1 MRNSITENEIEEIS
15 IGYLQGLGYK
25 YLNGLVM
32 SPDGEHPERQYNEV
46 VLTTR
51 LRDAIDK
58 LNPTITQDAKE
69 DALKKVLRTE
79 SPNQLINNENFHR
92 YLTDGVDVEVRT
104 PSGIRGEKVYIV
116 DFTNP
121 ENNEFLAVNQFTVIE
136 AGAPQRK
143 RPDIILFINGLPLV
157 VIELKN
163 AVDENATIKSA
174 FNQLQTY
181 KQAIPSLFTYN
192 ELLIVSDGWDARCG
206 TITSDYGRFMSWKTK
221 DGKTTADH
229 LQPQMEVMFLGM
241 LNKTTLLD
249 LIRQFIVFEKSDSK
263 TLKKVAAYHQYY
275 AVNKAVESTVR
286 ASGFNSPPL
295 EGWSQ
300 TGVVKRVSTNYFELP
315 FNPNLKQRARELRQA
330 GNLSEVLFWN
340 QVKNKQFKQY
350 DFDRQKIIGNY
361 IVDFYCSN
369 CNVVIEID
377 GSSHDYKQEYDA
389 ERDAFLESLGLT
401 VIHIP
406 VEDVMKRMGQ
416 VMDMLFEHPAFQ
428 EGNSQEPPRPSGT
441 PPMEGNVGDR
451 RGGVIWHTQGS
462 GKSLSMVFF
471 SGKLI
476 IEPRMENPT
485 LVILTDRNDLDEQL
499 HDTFTNCQQ
508 LLRQEPQKAEDR
520 QDLRKLLKVASGGIV
535 FTTIQKF
542 MPMPDDIVQSS
553 SPTGRVG
560 GEGVVNE
567 PSVEYIG
574 ADIKALSERKNIVVV
589 ADEAHRSQYDFIDGF
604 AKHLRDA
611 LPYATFIGFTGTP
624 IETTDRNT
632 QAVFGNYVD
641 IYDIQQAVEDKATVP
656 IFYESR
662 LAKVHF
668 AEDEK
673 VTIDEQFEELTEG
686 EELSN
691 RQQMRAKW
699 TRLEAIVGNP
709 NRIRKIAEDLV
720 YHFEQRNAVLE
731 GKAMIVCMSRRICVE
746 LYEAIIKI
754 RPLWHSDDD
763 DKGTIKVIMTGSS
776 SDALNM
782 QQHIRNKQR
791 RKAIGDRLKNPIDSL
806 KLVIVRDM
814 WLTGFDAPCL
824 HTLYVDKPMRGH
836 SLMQAIARVNRVFTE
851 GKSGGL
857 VVDYL
862 GIAQELKTALADYTA
877 SGGEG
882 KPTLDQEL
890 AVAKMLELHE
900 AIDYQLRHF
909 AWRKFFT
916 LTPEEKLKFIPVI
929 VDYIFSQE
937 NGEQSFTDNT
947 KNLLKAFAI
956 SVPHEKAMAIR
967 DDVALFQAIKSRLV
981 KISDRNESGKT
992 NDEMDTAIKQIISEA
1007 ITADNVIDIFD
1018 AAGLKKPN
1026 IEILDERFLQELKDL
1041 PQKNLAVE
1049 LLKKLLK
1056 DEIKKRT
1063 KINLVESRKF
1073 SEMLEDAIKRYHNGM
1088 IDTVEFLEKVLIPF
1102 AEQMKEADKRG
1113 EKLGLDYREY
1123 AFYTALEVNNSAVS
1137 ILGDEILKHIA
1148 QELLKT
1154 VRSST
1159 TIDWTIKESVQAN
1172 LRRNI
1177 RRILRKFGYPP
1188 DLQEKAVET
1197 VITQAKMLAEDLVKN
1212 GDNKEE

>member
-1 MRNSITENEIEEIS
+1 MKNSITENDIEAIAL
-15 IGYLQGLGYK
+15 GYLQGLGYTCQ
-25 YLNGLVM
+25 LGTVI
-32 SPDGEHPERQYNEV
+32 SPDGEHLERQYNEV
-46 VLTTR
+46 VLLTR

-58 LNPTITQDAKE
+58 LNPNISQDAKE
-69 DALKKVLRTE
+69 DALKKVLRVGSLHATTL
-79 SPNQLINNENFHR
+79 QNNETFHR
-92 YLTDGVDVEVRT
+92 YLTDGVDVEMRT
-104 PSGIRGEKVYIV
+104 ESGIRGEKIYIV
-116 DFTNP
+116 DFAHP
-121 ENNEFLAVNQFTVIE
+121 EDNEFLAVNQFTVIE
-136 AGAPQRK
+136 GNQNK

-163 AVDENATIKSA
+163 AVDENASLKSA

-192 ELLIVSDGWDARCG
+192 SLLLISDGWDARCG
-206 TITSDYGRFMSWKTK
+206 AITSDYGRFMTWKTK
-221 DGKTTADH
+221 DGQTTADH
-229 LQPQMEVMFLGM
+229 LQPQMEVMFHGM
-241 LNKTTLLD
+241 LNKHTLLD

-275 AVNKAVESTVR
+275 AVNKAVESTVT
-286 ASGFNSPPL
+286 ASG
-295 EGWSQ
+295 
-300 TGVVKRVSTNYFELP
+300 R
-315 FNPNLKQRARELRQA
+315 
-330 GNLSEVLFWN
+330 
-340 QVKNKQFKQY
+340 
-350 DFDRQKIIGNY
+350 
-361 IVDFYCSN
+361 
-369 CNVVIEID
+369 
-377 GSSHDYKQEYDA
+377 H
-389 ERDAFLESLGLT
+389 
-401 VIHIP
+401 
-406 VEDVMKRMGQ
+406 
-416 VMDMLFEHPAFQ
+416 
-428 EGNSQEPPRPSGT
+428 
-441 PPMEGNVGDR
+441 GDR

-499 HDTFTNCQQ
+499 HETFTNCQQ
-508 LLRQEPQKAEDR
+508 LLRQEPQKAESRRELR
-520 QDLRKLLKVASGGIV
+520 QLLKVASGGIV

-542 MPMPDDIVQSS
+542 MPMPSDIVQSPPPS
-553 SPTGRVG
+553 GRGG
-560 GEGVVNE
+560 GEGLATE

-574 ADIKALSERKNIVVV
+574 ADIQALSDRKNIVVI

-611 LPYATFIGFTGTP
+611 LPNATFIGFTGTP
-624 IETTDRNT
+624 IESTDRNT

-668 AEDEK
+668 NEDEK
-673 VTIDEQFEELTEG
+673 VSLDEQFEELTEG

-709 NRIRKIAEDLV
+709 NRLQKIAEDLV

-746 LYEAIIKI
+746 LYDAMIKI

-776 SDALNM
+776 SDVLNM
-782 QQHIRNKQR
+782 QAHIRNKPR
-791 RKAIGDRLKNPIDSL
+791 RKAIGDRLKNPNDPL

-836 SLMQAIARVNRVFTE
+836 NLMQAIARVNRVFTE
-851 GKSGGL
+851 GKEGGL

-909 AWRKFFT
+909 DWRKFFT

-937 NGEQSFTDNT
+937 NGEQSFTENT

-956 SVPHEKAMAIR
+956 SVPHERAMAIR

-992 NDEMDTAIKQIISEA
+992 DEEMETAIKQIISEA

-1063 KINLVESRKF
+1063 KINLVESKKF

-1102 AEQMKEADKRG
+1102 AAQMKEADKRG
-1113 EKLGLDYREY
+1113 DKLGLDYREY
-1123 AFYTALEVNNSAVS
+1123 AFYTALEVNNSAVA
-1137 ILGDEILKHIA
+1137 ILGDDILRHIA
-1148 QELLKT
+1148 HELLKT
-1154 VRSST
+1154 VRNST
-1159 TIDWTIKESVQAN
+1159 TIDWTIKESVQSA
-1172 LRRNI
+1172 LRRNV
-1177 RRILRKFGYPP
+1177 RRILKLHGYPP

-1197 VITQAKMLAEDLVKN
+1197 VLLQAKMLAESLVEEN
-1212 GDNKEE
+1212 G

>member
-1 MRNSITENEIEEIS
+1 MRNSITENEIEEIAL
-15 IGYLQGLGYK
+15 GYLQSLGYN
-25 YLNGLVM
+25 YLNGLII
-32 SPDGEHPERQYNEV
+32 SPDGEHPERQYTDV

-58 LNPTITQDAKE
+58 LNPNITQYAKE

-79 SPNQLINNENFHR
+79 SPNALINNETFHK
-92 YLTDGVDVEVRT
+92 YLTDGVDVEIRT
-104 PSGIRGEKVYIV
+104 ADGIRGEIVYIL
-116 DFTNP
+116 DFINV
-121 ENNEFLAVNQFTVIE
+121 ENNEFLAINQFTIID
-136 AGAPQRK
+136 GSQNK

-174 FNQLQTY
+174 YNQLQTY
-181 KQAIPSLFTYN
+181 KQSIPSLFTYN
-192 ELLIVSDGWDARCG
+192 ALLIISDGWDALCG
-206 TITSDYGRFMSWKTK
+206 TVTSDFGRFMSWKTK
-221 DGKTTADH
+221 DGKTEASH
-229 LQPQMEVMFLGM
+229 LDMQMQVMFNGM
-241 LNKTTLLD
+241 LNKQTLLD
-249 LIRQFIVFEKSDSK
+249 LISQFIVYEKSETK

-275 AVNKAVESTVR
+275 AVNKAVESTVI
-286 ASGFNSPPL
+286 ASS
-295 EGWSQ
+295 
-300 TGVVKRVSTNYFELP
+300 
-315 FNPNLKQRARELRQA
+315 
-330 GNLSEVLFWN
+330 
-340 QVKNKQFKQY
+340 
-350 DFDRQKIIGNY
+350 
-361 IVDFYCSN
+361 SN
-369 CNVVIEID
+369 
-377 GSSHDYKQEYDA
+377 
-389 ERDAFLESLGLT
+389 
-401 VIHIP
+401 
-406 VEDVMKRMGQ
+406 
-416 VMDMLFEHPAFQ
+416 
-428 EGNSQEPPRPSGT
+428 
-441 PPMEGNVGDR
+441 GDR

-462 GKSLSMVFF
+462 GKSLSMVFY

-485 LVILTDRNDLDEQL
+485 LVVLTDRNDLDEQL
-499 HDTFTNCQQ
+499 HETFTNCQQ

-520 QDLRKLLKVASGGIV
+520 KDLRKLLKVASGGIV

-542 MPMPDDIVQSS
+542 MPMKTDIVQNENPSMVS
-553 SPTGRVG
+553 
-560 GEGVVNE
+560 E

-611 LPYATFIGFTGTP
+611 LPNATFIGFTGTP
-624 IETTDRNT
+624 IESTDRNT

-641 IYDIQQAVEDKATVP
+641 IYDIQQAVNDRATVP

-662 LAKVHF
+662 LAKVNF
-668 AEDEK
+668 AEEEK
-673 VTIDEQFEELTEG
+673 VNLDEQFEELTEG
-686 EELSN
+686 EELTN

-699 TRLEAIVGNP
+699 TRLEAIVGNE
-709 NRIRKIAEDLV
+709 NRITKIAEDLV
-720 YHFEQRNAVLE
+720 YHFEQRSGVLE

-746 LYEAIIKI
+746 LYDAIIKI
-754 RPLWHSDDD
+754 RPLWHSNED

-776 SDALNM
+776 SDTLNM
-782 QQHIRNKQR
+782 QNHIRSKLK
-791 RKAIGDRLKNPIDSL
+791 RKAIGDRLKNPNDSL

-851 GKSGGL
+851 GKDGGL

-862 GIAQELKTALADYTA
+862 GIAQELKLALAEYTA

-909 AWRKFFT
+909 DWKKYFT
-916 LTPEEKLKFIPVI
+916 LKPEEKLKYILLI

-937 NGEQSFTDNT
+937 NGEQSFTENT

-956 SVPHEKAMAIR
+956 SVPHDKAMAIR
-967 DDVALFQAIKSRLV
+967 DDVALFQSIKARLQ
-981 KISDRNESGKT
+981 KLSDRNEGGKGGE
-992 NDEMDTAIKQIISEA
+992 EMETAIKQIISEA

-1026 IEILDERFLQELKDL
+1026 IEILDERFLQEIKDL

-1063 KINLVESRKF
+1063 KINLVESKKF

-1088 IDTVEFLEKVLIPF
+1088 IETVDFLENVLIPF
-1102 AEQMKEADKRG
+1102 AEQIKEADKRG

-1123 AFYTALEVNNSAVS
+1123 AFYTALEINNTAVS
-1137 ILGDEILKHIA
+1137 VLGDDILKHIA

-1154 VRSST
+1154 VHNST
-1159 TIDWTIKESVQAN
+1159 TIDWTIKESVQSA

-1177 RRILRKFGYPP
+1177 RRILRLYGYPP
-1188 DLQEKAVET
+1188 DLQEKAVDT
-1197 VITQAKMLAEDLVKN
+1197 VITQAKMLAEDFIN
-1212 GDNKEE
+1212 NKPTDK

>member
-1 MRNSITENEIEEIS
+1 MRNSITENEIEEIALS
-15 IGYLQGLGYK
+15 YLQGLGYT
-25 YLNGLVM
+25 YQLGTVI

-46 VLTTR
+46 VLVTR

-58 LNPTITQDAKE
+58 LNPNISQDAKE

-79 SPNQLINNENFHR
+79 SPNALINNENFHR
-92 YLTDGVDVEVRT
+92 YLTDGVDVEMRT
-104 PSGIRGEKVYIV
+104 ESGIRGEKIYIV
-116 DFTNP
+116 DFENP
-121 ENNEFLAVNQFTVIE
+121 ENNEFVAINQFTVVE
-136 AGAPQRK
+136 GNQNK
-143 RPDIILFINGLPLV
+143 RPDIILFVNGLPLV

-163 AVDENATIKSA
+163 AVDENANLKSA

-192 ELLIVSDGWDARCG
+192 SLLVISDGWDARCG
-206 TITSDYGRFMSWKTK
+206 TITSDYGRFMTWKTK
-221 DGKTTADH
+221 DGQTTADH
-229 LQPQMEVMFLGM
+229 LQPQLEVMFHGM
-241 LNKTTLLD
+241 LNKHTLLD

-275 AVNKAVESTVR
+275 AVNKAVESTVT
-286 ASGFNSPPL
+286 ASGN
-295 EGWSQ
+295 
-300 TGVVKRVSTNYFELP
+300 N
-315 FNPNLKQRARELRQA
+315 
-330 GNLSEVLFWN
+330 
-340 QVKNKQFKQY
+340 
-350 DFDRQKIIGNY
+350 
-361 IVDFYCSN
+361 
-369 CNVVIEID
+369 
-377 GSSHDYKQEYDA
+377 
-389 ERDAFLESLGLT
+389 
-401 VIHIP
+401 
-406 VEDVMKRMGQ
+406 
-416 VMDMLFEHPAFQ
+416 
-428 EGNSQEPPRPSGT
+428 
-441 PPMEGNVGDR
+441 GDR

-485 LVILTDRNDLDEQL
+485 LVILTDRNDLDDQL
-499 HDTFTNCQQ
+499 HETFTNCQQ
-508 LLRQEPQKAEDR
+508 LLRQEPQKAESRKELR
-520 QDLRKLLKVASGGIV
+520 QLLKVASGGIV

-542 MPMPDDIVQSS
+542 MPMQSDIVPPENENIAS
-553 SPTGRVG
+553 
-560 GEGVVNE
+560 E

-574 ADIKALSERKNIVVV
+574 ADIQALSERKNIVVI

-611 LPYATFIGFTGTP
+611 LPNATFIGFTGTP
-624 IETTDRNT
+624 IETTDKNT

-641 IYDIQQAVEDKATVP
+641 IYDIQQAVNDKATVP

-668 AEDEK
+668 NEDEK
-673 VTIDEQFEELTEG
+673 VSLDEQFEELTEG

-709 NRIRKIAEDLV
+709 NRLQKIAEDLV
-720 YHFEQRNAVLE
+720 YHFEQRNAVLD

-763 DKGTIKVIMTGSS
+763 DKGKIKVIMTGSS
-776 SDALNM
+776 SDALKM
-782 QQHIRNKQR
+782 QAHIRNKPR
-791 RKAIGDRLKNPIDSL
+791 RKAIGDRLKNPNDPL

-836 SLMQAIARVNRVFTE
+836 NLMQAIARVNRVFTE
-851 GKSGGL
+851 GKEGGL

-909 AWRKFFT
+909 DWRKFFR
-916 LTPEEKLKFIPVI
+916 LTTEEKLKFIPVI

-937 NGEQSFTDNT
+937 NGEQSFTENT

-956 SVPHEKAMAIR
+956 SVPHERAMAIR
-967 DDVALFQAIKSRLV
+967 NDVALFQAIKSRLV
-981 KISDRNESGKT
+981 KISDRNEGGKS
-992 NDEMDTAIKQIISEA
+992 DEEMETAIKQIISEA

-1063 KINLVESRKF
+1063 KMNLVESKKF

-1102 AEQMKEADKRG
+1102 AQQMKEADQRG
-1113 EKLGLDYREY
+1113 DKLGLDYREY
-1123 AFYTALEVNNSAVS
+1123 AFYTALEINNSAVAV
-1137 ILGDEILKHIA
+1137 LGDDILKHIA

-1154 VRSST
+1154 VRNST
-1159 TIDWTIKESVQAN
+1159 TIDWTIKESVQSA

-1177 RRILRKFGYPP
+1177 RRILRLHGYPP
-1188 DLQEKAVET
+1188 DLQEKAVDT

-1212 GDNKEE
+1212 GDKKEE

>member
-1 MRNSITENEIEEIS
+1 MRNSISENEIEDIALS
-15 IGYLQGLGYK
+15 YLQSLGYS
-25 YLNGLVM
+25 YLLGTDI
-32 SPDGEHPERQYNEV
+32 SYDGEHPERQYNEV
-46 VLTTR
+46 VLATR

-58 LNPTITQDAKE
+58 LNPNITQDAKE
-69 DALKKVLRTE
+69 DALKKVLRTD
-79 SPNQLINNENFHR
+79 SPNLLINNETFHK

-104 PSGIRGEKVYIV
+104 DSGIRGEKVYIV
-116 DFTNP
+116 DFSNP
-121 ENNEFLAVNQFTVIE
+121 ENNEFLAINQFTVIE
-136 AGAPQRK
+136 GNQNK

-174 FNQLQTY
+174 YNQIQTY
-181 KQAIPSLFTYN
+181 KQTIPTLFTYN
-192 ELLIVSDGWDARCG
+192 ELVVVSDGWDALCG
-206 TITSDYGRFMSWKTK
+206 TLTSGYGRFMSWKTR
-221 DGKTTADH
+221 DGKTEASH
-229 LQPQMEVMFLGM
+229 LDMGMQVMFNGM
-241 LNKTTLLD
+241 LNKQTLLD
-249 LIRQFIVFEKSDSK
+249 LICQFIVFEKSDSK

-275 AVNKAVESTVR
+275 AVNKAVESTVI
-286 ASGFNSPPL
+286 ASS
-295 EGWSQ
+295 E
-300 TGVVKRVSTNYFELP
+300 
-315 FNPNLKQRARELRQA
+315 A
-330 GNLSEVLFWN
+330 GD
-340 QVKNKQFKQY
+340 Q
-350 DFDRQKIIGNY
+350 
-361 IVDFYCSN
+361 
-369 CNVVIEID
+369 
-377 GSSHDYKQEYDA
+377 
-389 ERDAFLESLGLT
+389 
-401 VIHIP
+401 
-406 VEDVMKRMGQ
+406 
-416 VMDMLFEHPAFQ
+416 
-428 EGNSQEPPRPSGT
+428 
-441 PPMEGNVGDR
+441 

-476 IEPRMENPT
+476 IDPRMENPT

-499 HDTFTNCQQ
+499 HETFTNCQQ
-508 LLRQEPQKAEDR
+508 LLRQEPQKAESR
-520 QDLRKLLKVASGGIV
+520 QDLRNLLQVASGGIV

-542 MPMPDDIVQSS
+542 MPMQTDIVQNGN
-553 SPTGRVG
+553 TVK
-560 GEGVVNE
+560 E

-574 ADIKALSERKNIVVV
+574 AEIQSLSDRKNIVVV

-611 LPYATFIGFTGTP
+611 LPNATFLGFTGTP
-624 IETTDRNT
+624 IETTDKNT

-668 AEDEK
+668 EENEK
-673 VTIDEQFEELTEG
+673 VTLDEQFEELTEG

-699 TRLEAIVGNP
+699 ARLEAIVGNP
-709 NRIRKIAEDLV
+709 NRIEKIAQDLV
-720 YHFEQRNAVLE
+720 YHFEQRIAVLD

-746 LYEAIIKI
+746 LYDAIIKI
-754 RPLWHSDDD
+754 RPLWHSDED

-782 QQHIRNKQR
+782 QSHIRNKPR
-791 RKAIGDRLKNPIDSL
+791 RKAIGDRLKNPNDPL

-836 SLMQAIARVNRVFTE
+836 NLMQAIARVNRVFTE
-851 GKSGGL
+851 GKEGGL

-909 AWRKFFT
+909 DWRKFFT

-937 NGEQSFTDNT
+937 NGEQSFTENT

-956 SVPHEKAMAIR
+956 SVPHERAMAIR

-981 KISDRNESGKT
+981 KISDRNEGGKT
-992 NDEMDTAIKQIISEA
+992 DEEMETAIKQIISEA

-1018 AAGLKKPN
+1018 AAGLKNPN

-1063 KINLVESRKF
+1063 KINLVESKKF

-1113 EKLGLDYREY
+1113 DKLGLDYREY

-1154 VRSST
+1154 VRNST
-1159 TIDWTIKESVQAN
+1159 TIDWTIKESVQSA

-1177 RRILRKFGYPP
+1177 RRILRLHGYPP
-1188 DLQEKAVET
+1188 DLQEKAVDT
-1197 VITQAKMLAEDLVKN
+1197 VITQAKMLAEDLIN
-1212 GDNKEE
+1212 GEK

>member
-1 MRNSITENEIEEIS
+1 MKSSITENEIEEIALS
-15 IGYLQGLGYK
+15 YLQGLGYT
-25 YLNGLVM
+25 YQLGTVI

-46 VLTTR
+46 VLVTR

-58 LNPTITQDAKE
+58 LNPKISQDAKE

-79 SPNQLINNENFHR
+79 SPNALINNENFHR
-92 YLTDGVDVEVRT
+92 YLTDGVDVEMRT
-104 PSGIRGEKVYIV
+104 ESGIRGEKIYIV
-116 DFTNP
+116 DFENP
-121 ENNEFLAVNQFTVIE
+121 ENNEFLAVNQFTVVE
-136 AGAPQRK
+136 GNQNK
-143 RPDIILFINGLPLV
+143 RPDIILFVNGLPLV

-163 AVDENATIKSA
+163 AVDENANLKSA

-192 ELLIVSDGWDARCG
+192 SLLIISDGWDARCG
-206 TITSDYGRFMSWKTK
+206 TITSDYGRFMTWKTK
-221 DGKTTADH
+221 DGQTTADH
-229 LQPQMEVMFLGM
+229 LQPQMEVMFHGM
-241 LNKTTLLD
+241 LNKHTLLD

-275 AVNKAVESTVR
+275 AVNKAVESTVT
-286 ASGFNSPPL
+286 ASG
-295 EGWSQ
+295 
-300 TGVVKRVSTNYFELP
+300 
-315 FNPNLKQRARELRQA
+315 
-330 GNLSEVLFWN
+330 
-340 QVKNKQFKQY
+340 
-350 DFDRQKIIGNY
+350 
-361 IVDFYCSN
+361 SN
-369 CNVVIEID
+369 
-377 GSSHDYKQEYDA
+377 
-389 ERDAFLESLGLT
+389 
-401 VIHIP
+401 
-406 VEDVMKRMGQ
+406 
-416 VMDMLFEHPAFQ
+416 
-428 EGNSQEPPRPSGT
+428 
-441 PPMEGNVGDR
+441 GDR

-499 HDTFTNCQQ
+499 HETFTNCQQ
-508 LLRQEPQKAEDR
+508 LLRQEPQKAESRKELR
-520 QDLRKLLKVASGGIV
+520 QLLKVASGGIV

-542 MPMPDDIVQSS
+542 MPIPADIVQ
-553 SPTGRVG
+553 P
-560 GEGVVNE
+560 ENENVVNE

-574 ADIKALSERKNIVVV
+574 ADIQALSERKNIVVI

-611 LPYATFIGFTGTP
+611 LPNATFIGFTGTP
-624 IETTDRNT
+624 IETTDKNT

-641 IYDIQQAVEDKATVP
+641 IYDIQQAVNDKATVP

-668 AEDEK
+668 NEDEK
-673 VTIDEQFEELTEG
+673 VRLDEQFEELTEG

-691 RQQMRAKW
+691 RQQMRQKW

-709 NRIRKIAEDLV
+709 NRLQKIAEDLV
-720 YHFEQRNAVLE
+720 YHFEQRNAVLD

-746 LYEAIIKI
+746 LYDAIIKI
-754 RPLWHSDDD
+754 RPHWHSDDD
-763 DKGTIKVIMTGSS
+763 DKGTLKVIMTGSS
-776 SDALNM
+776 SDPLNM
-782 QQHIRNKQR
+782 QPHIRNKPR
-791 RKAIGDRLKNPIDSL
+791 RKAIGDRLKNPNDPL

-836 SLMQAIARVNRVFTE
+836 NLMQAIARVNRVFTE
-851 GKSGGL
+851 GKDGGL

-909 AWRKFFT
+909 DWRKFFT

-937 NGEQSFTDNT
+937 NGEQSFTENT

-956 SVPHEKAMAIR
+956 SVPHERAMAIR

-981 KISDRNESGKT
+981 KISDRNEGGKT
-992 NDEMDTAIKQIISEA
+992 DEEMETAIKQIISEA
-1007 ITADNVIDIFD
+1007 ITADNIIDIFD

-1063 KINLVESRKF
+1063 KINLVESKKF

-1102 AEQMKEADKRG
+1102 AQQMKEADKRG

-1123 AFYTALEVNNSAVS
+1123 AFYTALEVNNSAVA
-1137 ILGDEILKHIA
+1137 ILGDDILKHIA

-1154 VRSST
+1154 VRNST
-1159 TIDWTIKESVQAN
+1159 TIDWTIKESVQAT
-1172 LRRNI
+1172 LRRNV

-1212 GDNKEE
+1212 GDKKEE

>member
-1 MRNSITENEIEEIS
+1 MRNSITENEIEAIALS
-15 IGYLQGLGYK
+15 YLQNLGYS
-25 YLNGLVM
+25 YILGTSL
-32 SPDGEHPERQYNEV
+32 SPDGEHPEREYSDV
-46 VLTTR
+46 VLVTR

-58 LNPTITQDAKE
+58 LNPTINQDAKE

-79 SPNQLINNENFHR
+79 SPNALINNESFHK
-92 YLTDGVDVEVRT
+92 YLTEGVDVEVRT
-104 PSGIRGEKVYIV
+104 ADGIRGEKVYIV
-116 DFTNP
+116 DFNNA
-121 ENNEFLAVNQFTVIE
+121 ENNEFLVINQFTIIE
-136 AGAPQRK
+136 GSQNK
-143 RPDIILFINGLPLV
+143 RPDIILFVNGLPLV

-181 KQAIPSLFTYN
+181 KQTIPSLFTYN
-192 ELLIVSDGWDARCG
+192 ELLIVSDGWDALCG
-206 TITSDYGRFMSWKTK
+206 TVTSDFGRFMSWKTK

-229 LQPQMEVMFLGM
+229 LQPQMEVMFYGM
-241 LNKTTLLD
+241 LNKKTLLD
-249 LIRQFIVFEKSDSK
+249 LIRQFVVFEKSDIK
-263 TLKKVAAYHQYY
+263 THKKVAAYHQYY
-275 AVNKAVESTVR
+275 AVNKAVESTVI
-286 ASGFNSPPL
+286 ASS
-295 EGWSQ
+295 
-300 TGVVKRVSTNYFELP
+300 
-315 FNPNLKQRARELRQA
+315 
-330 GNLSEVLFWN
+330 
-340 QVKNKQFKQY
+340 
-350 DFDRQKIIGNY
+350 
-361 IVDFYCSN
+361 SN
-369 CNVVIEID
+369 
-377 GSSHDYKQEYDA
+377 
-389 ERDAFLESLGLT
+389 
-401 VIHIP
+401 
-406 VEDVMKRMGQ
+406 
-416 VMDMLFEHPAFQ
+416 
-428 EGNSQEPPRPSGT
+428 
-441 PPMEGNVGDR
+441 GDR

-462 GKSLSMVFF
+462 GKSLSMVFY

-499 HDTFTNCQQ
+499 HETFTNCQQ

-520 QDLRKLLKVASGGIV
+520 KDLRKLLKVGSGGIV

-542 MPMPDDIVQSS
+542 MPTSADIVQNEY
-553 SPTGRVG
+553 PNTL
-560 GEGVVNE
+560 NE
-567 PSVEYIG
+567 PRAEYIG
-574 ADIKALSERKNIVVV
+574 ADIKALSDRKNIVVV

-611 LPYATFIGFTGTP
+611 LPNATFIGFTGTP
-624 IETTDRNT
+624 IESTDRNT

-641 IYDIQQAVEDKATVP
+641 IYDIQQAVNDKATVP

-668 AEDEK
+668 ADEEK
-673 VTIDEQFEELTEG
+673 VHLDEQFEELTEG

-699 TRLEAIVGNP
+699 TRLEAIVGNS
-709 NRIRKIAEDLV
+709 NRIAKIAADLV

-731 GKAMIVCMSRRICVE
+731 GKAMIVCMSRRICVD
-746 LYEAIIKI
+746 LYDAIIKI

-782 QQHIRNKQR
+782 QTHIRNKPK
-791 RKAIGDRLKNPIDSL
+791 RKAIGDRLKNPSDSL

-836 SLMQAIARVNRVFTE
+836 NLMQAIARVNRVFTE
-851 GKSGGL
+851 GKEGGL

-862 GIAQELKTALADYTA
+862 GIAQELKSALADYTA

-909 AWRKFFT
+909 DWKKFFT
-916 LTPEEKLKFIPVI
+916 LLPEQKLKFIPVI

-956 SVPHEKAMAIR
+956 SVPHDKAMAIR

-981 KISDRNESGKT
+981 KISDRNEGGLGGE
-992 NDEMDTAIKQIISEA
+992 EMETAIKQIISEA

-1063 KINLVESRKF
+1063 KINLVESKKF

-1102 AEQMKEADKRG
+1102 AEQLKEADKRG

-1123 AFYTALEVNNSAVS
+1123 AFYTALEVNNTAVAV
-1137 ILGDEILKHIA
+1137 LGDEILKHIA

-1154 VRSST
+1154 VRNST
-1159 TIDWTIKESVQAN
+1159 TIDWTIKESVQSA

-1177 RRILRKFGYPP
+1177 RRILRLHGYPP
-1188 DLQEKAVET
+1188 DLQEKAVDT
-1197 VITQAKMLAEDLVKN
+1197 VITQAKMLAEDFIN
-1212 GDNKEE
+1212 NKTTDE

>member
-1 MRNSITENEIEEIS
+1 MRNSITENEIEEIALS
-15 IGYLQGLGYK
+15 YLQNLGYS
-25 YLNGLVM
+25 YILGIDI
-32 SPDGEHPERQYNEV
+32 SPDGEHPERQYTDV

-58 LNPTITQDAKE
+58 LNPTLGQDAKE

-79 SPNQLINNENFHR
+79 SPNTLINNETFHK
-92 YLTDGVDVEVRT
+92 YLTQGVDVEVRT
-104 PSGIRGEKVYIV
+104 ADGIRGQKVYIV
-116 DFTNP
+116 DFTDP
-121 ENNEFLAVNQFTVIE
+121 ENNEFLVVNQFTIIE
-136 AGAPQRK
+136 GSQNK
-143 RPDIILFINGLPLV
+143 RPDIILFVNGLPLV
-157 VIELKN
+157 VIEIKN
-163 AVDENATIKSA
+163 ATDENATVKSA
-174 FNQLQTY
+174 YNQLQTY

-192 ELLIVSDGWDARCG
+192 ELMIVSDGWDALCG
-206 TITSDYGRFMSWKTK
+206 TFTSDFGRFMSWKTK

-229 LQPQMEVMFLGM
+229 LQPQMEVMFYGM
-241 LNKTTLLD
+241 LNKQTLLD
-249 LIRQFIVFEKSDSK
+249 LIGQFIVFEKSDTK

-275 AVNKAVESTVR
+275 AVNKAVESTII
-286 ASGFNSPPL
+286 ASSIN
-295 EGWSQ
+295 
-300 TGVVKRVSTNYFELP
+300 
-315 FNPNLKQRARELRQA
+315 
-330 GNLSEVLFWN
+330 
-340 QVKNKQFKQY
+340 
-350 DFDRQKIIGNY
+350 
-361 IVDFYCSN
+361 
-369 CNVVIEID
+369 
-377 GSSHDYKQEYDA
+377 
-389 ERDAFLESLGLT
+389 
-401 VIHIP
+401 
-406 VEDVMKRMGQ
+406 
-416 VMDMLFEHPAFQ
+416 
-428 EGNSQEPPRPSGT
+428 
-441 PPMEGNVGDR
+441 GDR

-462 GKSLSMVFF
+462 GKSLSMVFY

-476 IEPRMENPT
+476 VEPRMENPT

-499 HDTFTNCQQ
+499 HETFTSCQQ

-520 QDLRKLLKVASGGIV
+520 NHLRKLLKVASGGIV

-542 MPMPDDIVQSS
+542 MPMTSDIVQNGNQNSA
-553 SPTGRVG
+553 
-560 GEGVVNE
+560 NE

-574 ADIKALSERKNIVVV
+574 ADIKALSERQNIVVI

-611 LPYATFIGFTGTP
+611 LPNATYIGFTGTP
-624 IETTDRNT
+624 IESTDRST

-641 IYDIQQAVEDKATVP
+641 IYDIQQAVNDRATVP

-668 AEDEK
+668 EEDEK
-673 VTIDEQFEELTEG
+673 VKIDEDFDELTEG

-691 RQQMRAKW
+691 RQQLWAKW

-720 YHFEQRNAVLE
+720 YHFEQRNAVLD

-746 LYEAIIKI
+746 LYDAIIKI

-776 SDALNM
+776 SDVLSM
-782 QQHIRNKQR
+782 QAHIRNKGK
-791 RKAIGDRLKNPIDSL
+791 RKAIGNRLKNPNDSL

-851 GKSGGL
+851 GKEGGL
-857 VVDYL
+857 IVDYL
-862 GIAQELKTALADYTA
+862 GIAQELKTALAEYTA

-909 AWRKFFT
+909 DWRKFFT
-916 LTPEEKLKFIPVI
+916 LPPVEKLKFIPVI

-937 NGEQSFTDNT
+937 NGEPSFTENT

-956 SVPHEKAMAIR
+956 SVPHDKAMAIR

-981 KISDRNESGKT
+981 KISDRNEGGKSD
-992 NDEMDTAIKQIISEA
+992 DEMETAIKQIISEA

-1056 DEIKKRT
+1056 EEIKKRT
-1063 KINLVESRKF
+1063 KINLVESKKF
-1073 SEMLEDAIKRYHNGM
+1073 SEMLEDAIQRYHNGM

-1102 AEQMKEADKRG
+1102 ANQMKEADKRG

-1123 AFYTALEVNNSAVS
+1123 AFYTALEVNNSAVAV
-1137 ILGDEILKHIA
+1137 LGDEILKHIA

-1154 VRSST
+1154 VRNST
-1159 TIDWTIKESVQAN
+1159 TIDWTIKESVQSA

-1177 RRILRKFGYPP
+1177 RRILRLHGYPP
-1188 DLQEKAVET
+1188 DLQEKAVDT
-1197 VITQAKMLAEDLVKN
+1197 VITQAKMLAEDLLKPE
-1212 GDNKEE
+1212 D

>member
-1 MRNSITENEIEEIS
+1 MKNSITENEIEEIAL
-15 IGYLQGLGYK
+15 GYLQSLGYN
-25 YLNGLVM
+25 YLNGLVI
-32 SPDGEHPERQYNEV
+32 SPDGEHPERQYTDV

-121 ENNEFLAVNQFTVIE
+121 ENNEFLAVNQFTIIE
-136 AGAPQRK
+136 GSQNK
-143 RPDIILFINGLPLV
+143 RPDLILFVNGLPLV
-157 VIELKN
+157 VVELKN
-163 AVDENATIKSA
+163 AVDENASVKSA
-174 FNQLQTY
+174 YNQLQTY

-192 ELLIVSDGWDARCG
+192 ELLIVSDGWDALCG
-206 TITSDYGRFMSWKTK
+206 TLTSDYGRFMSWKTK

-241 LNKTTLLD
+241 LNKQTLLD
-249 LIRQFIVFEKSDSK
+249 LISQFIVFEKSDSK

-275 AVNKAVESTVR
+275 AVNKAVESTII
-286 ASGFNSPPL
+286 ASS
-295 EGWSQ
+295 
-300 TGVVKRVSTNYFELP
+300 
-315 FNPNLKQRARELRQA
+315 
-330 GNLSEVLFWN
+330 
-340 QVKNKQFKQY
+340 
-350 DFDRQKIIGNY
+350 
-361 IVDFYCSN
+361 SN
-369 CNVVIEID
+369 
-377 GSSHDYKQEYDA
+377 
-389 ERDAFLESLGLT
+389 
-401 VIHIP
+401 
-406 VEDVMKRMGQ
+406 
-416 VMDMLFEHPAFQ
+416 
-428 EGNSQEPPRPSGT
+428 
-441 PPMEGNVGDR
+441 GDR

-462 GKSLSMVFF
+462 GKSLSMVFY

-499 HDTFTNCQQ
+499 HETFTNCQQ

-520 QDLRKLLKVASGGIV
+520 QDLRRLLKVASGGIV

-542 MPMPDDIVQSS
+542 MPMTTDIVQNGN
-553 SPTGRVG
+553 TNTI
-560 GEGVVNE
+560 NE

-611 LPYATFIGFTGTP
+611 LPNATFIGFTGTP

-641 IYDIQQAVEDKATVP
+641 IYDIQQAVNDKATVP

-699 TRLEAIVGNP
+699 SRLEAIVGNP

-720 YHFEQRNAVLE
+720 YHFEQRNAVLD

-746 LYEAIIKI
+746 LYDAIIKI

-782 QQHIRNKQR
+782 QPHIRNKLK
-791 RKAIGDRLKNPIDSL
+791 RKAIGDRLKNPVDSL

-851 GKSGGL
+851 GKAGGL

-862 GIAQELKTALADYTA
+862 GIAQELKTALAEYTS

-900 AIDYQLRHF
+900 AIDYQLSHF
-909 AWRKFFT
+909 DWRKFFT
-916 LTPEEKLKFIPVI
+916 LTPIEKLKFIPVI

-947 KNLLKAFAI
+947 KSLLKAFAI
-956 SVPHEKAMAIR
+956 SVPHDKAMAIR

-981 KISDRNESGKT
+981 KISDRNEGGKGGE
-992 NDEMDTAIKQIISEA
+992 EMETAIKQIISEA

-1049 LLKKLLK
+1049 LLKKLIK

-1063 KINLVESRKF
+1063 KINLVESKKF

-1113 EKLGLDYREY
+1113 DKLGLDYREY
-1123 AFYTALEVNNSAVS
+1123 AFYTALEINNSAVS

-1148 QELLKT
+1148 QELLK
-1154 VRSST
+1154 
-1159 TIDWTIKESVQAN
+1159 
-1172 LRRNI
+1172 
-1177 RRILRKFGYPP
+1177 
-1188 DLQEKAVET
+1188 
-1197 VITQAKMLAEDLVKN
+1197 N
-1212 GDNKEE
+1212 GS

>member
-1 MRNSITENEIEEIS
+1 MRNSITENEIEEIALS
-15 IGYLQGLGYK
+15 YLQSLGYT
-25 YLNGLVM
+25 YQLGTVI

-46 VLTTR
+46 VLVTR

-58 LNPTITQDAKE
+58 LNPNISQDAKE

-79 SPNQLINNENFHR
+79 SPNALINNENFHR
-92 YLTDGVDVEVRT
+92 YLTDGVDVEMRT
-104 PSGIRGEKVYIV
+104 ESGIRGEKIYIV

-121 ENNEFLAVNQFTVIE
+121 ENNEFLAVNQFTVVE
-136 AGAPQRK
+136 GNQNK
-143 RPDIILFINGLPLV
+143 RPDIILFVNGLPLV

-163 AVDENATIKSA
+163 AVDENANLKSA

-192 ELLIVSDGWDARCG
+192 SLLIISDGWDARCG
-206 TITSDYGRFMSWKTK
+206 TITSDYGRFMTWKTPPSTPALLPRGEGSSYRGNLK
-221 DGKTTADH
+221 YSGLIEEARELRKKQTKAEEIFWQLVRNRKFNNLKFRRQHQIGNYIADFYCDELRLVIEFDGEVHNSPEQQKHDSKRDKFLTSSGFKVLRFKNQEILNSPESVFEEIENAILGNTQKIDSSSPFVRTPEN
-229 LQPQMEVMFLGM
+229 LSSSPFGRGGGEGLLEMEVLFHGM
-241 LNKTTLLD
+241 LNKHTLLD

-275 AVNKAVESTVR
+275 AVNKALESTVT
-286 ASGFNSPPL
+286 ASG
-295 EGWSQ
+295 
-300 TGVVKRVSTNYFELP
+300 
-315 FNPNLKQRARELRQA
+315 
-330 GNLSEVLFWN
+330 
-340 QVKNKQFKQY
+340 
-350 DFDRQKIIGNY
+350 
-361 IVDFYCSN
+361 SN
-369 CNVVIEID
+369 
-377 GSSHDYKQEYDA
+377 
-389 ERDAFLESLGLT
+389 
-401 VIHIP
+401 
-406 VEDVMKRMGQ
+406 
-416 VMDMLFEHPAFQ
+416 
-428 EGNSQEPPRPSGT
+428 
-441 PPMEGNVGDR
+441 GDR

-499 HDTFTNCQQ
+499 HETFTNCQQ
-508 LLRQEPQKAEDR
+508 LLRQEPQKAESRKELR
-520 QDLRKLLKVASGGIV
+520 QLLKVASGGIV

-542 MPMPDDIVQSS
+542 MPMPTDIVQ
-553 SPTGRVG
+553 P
-560 GEGVVNE
+560 ENENVVNE

-574 ADIKALSERKNIVVV
+574 ADIQALSERKNIVVI

-611 LPYATFIGFTGTP
+611 LPNATFIGFTGTP
-624 IETTDRNT
+624 IETTDKNT

-641 IYDIQQAVEDKATVP
+641 IYDIQQAVNDKATVP

-668 AEDEK
+668 NEDEK
-673 VTIDEQFEELTEG
+673 VSLDEQFEELTEG

-709 NRIRKIAEDLV
+709 NRLQKIAEDLV

-782 QQHIRNKQR
+782 QAHIRNKPR
-791 RKAIGDRLKNPIDSL
+791 RKAIGDRLKNPSDSL

-836 SLMQAIARVNRVFTE
+836 NLMQAIARVNRVFTE
-851 GKSGGL
+851 GKEGGL

-909 AWRKFFT
+909 DWRKFFT

-937 NGEQSFTDNT
+937 NGEQSFTENT

-956 SVPHEKAMAIR
+956 SVPHERAMAIR

-981 KISDRNESGKT
+981 KISDRNEGGKT
-992 NDEMDTAIKQIISEA
+992 DEEMETAIKQIISEA

-1018 AAGLKKPN
+1018 AAGLNKPN

-1063 KINLVESRKF
+1063 KINLVESKKF

-1102 AEQMKEADKRG
+1102 AQQMKEADQRG
-1113 EKLGLDYREY
+1113 DKLGLDYREY
-1123 AFYTALEVNNSAVS
+1123 AFYTALEVNNSAVAV
-1137 ILGDEILKHIA
+1137 LGDDILKHIA

-1154 VRSST
+1154 VRNST
-1159 TIDWTIKESVQAN
+1159 TIDWTIKESVQSA

-1177 RRILRKFGYPP
+1177 RRILRLHGYPP
-1188 DLQEKAVET
+1188 DLQEKAVDT
-1197 VITQAKMLAEDLVKN
+1197 VITQAKMLAEDLVKS
-1212 GDNKEE
+1212 GDKNED

>member
-1 MRNSITENEIEEIS
+1 MRNSITENEIEEIALD
-15 IGYLQGLGYK
+15 YLQSLGYD
-25 YLNGLVM
+25 YLNGLVI
-32 SPDGEHPERQYNEV
+32 SPDGEHPERQYTDV

-69 DALKKVLRTE
+69 DALKKVLRAE

-104 PSGIRGEKVYIV
+104 TSGIRGEKVYIV

-121 ENNEFLAVNQFTVIE
+121 ENNEFLAINQFTIIE
-136 AGAPQRK
+136 GSQNK
-143 RPDIILFINGLPLV
+143 RPDLILFVNGLPLV
-157 VIELKN
+157 VVELKN
-163 AVDENATIKSA
+163 AVDENASVKTA
-174 FNQLQTY
+174 YNQLQTY

-192 ELLIVSDGWDARCG
+192 ELLIVSDGWDALCG

-241 LNKTTLLD
+241 LNITTLLD

-275 AVNKAVESTVR
+275 AVNKAVESTII
-286 ASGFNSPPL
+286 AS
-295 EGWSQ
+295 
-300 TGVVKRVSTNYFELP
+300 
-315 FNPNLKQRARELRQA
+315 
-330 GNLSEVLFWN
+330 
-340 QVKNKQFKQY
+340 
-350 DFDRQKIIGNY
+350 
-361 IVDFYCSN
+361 SN
-369 CNVVIEID
+369 N
-377 GSSHDYKQEYDA
+377 
-389 ERDAFLESLGLT
+389 
-401 VIHIP
+401 
-406 VEDVMKRMGQ
+406 
-416 VMDMLFEHPAFQ
+416 
-428 EGNSQEPPRPSGT
+428 
-441 PPMEGNVGDR
+441 GDR

-462 GKSLSMVFF
+462 GKSLSMVFY

-542 MPMPDDIVQSS
+542 MPMTTDISDKSEQVVQNGN
-553 SPTGRVG
+553 TNT
-560 GEGVVNE
+560 VNE

-611 LPYATFIGFTGTP
+611 LPNATFIGFTGTP

-641 IYDIQQAVEDKATVP
+641 IYDIQQAVNDKATVP

-668 AEDEK
+668 EEDEK

-720 YHFEQRNAVLE
+720 YHFEQRNAVLD

-746 LYEAIIKI
+746 LYDAIIKI

-782 QQHIRNKQR
+782 QPHIRNKLK
-791 RKAIGDRLKNPIDSL
+791 RKAIGDRLKNPVDSL

-862 GIAQELKTALADYTA
+862 GIAQELKSALADYTA

-909 AWRKFFT
+909 DWRKFFT
-916 LTPEEKLKFIPVI
+916 LSPVEKLKFIPVI

-956 SVPHEKAMAIR
+956 SVPHDKAMAIL

-1063 KINLVESRKF
+1063 KINLVESKKF

-1113 EKLGLDYREY
+1113 DKLGLDYREY

-1159 TIDWTIKESVQAN
+1159 TIDWTIKESVQSA

-1177 RRILRKFGYPP
+1177 RRILRLHGYPP

-1197 VITQAKMLAEDLVKN
+1197 VITQAKMLADDLVN
-1212 GDNKEE
+1212 GNDNE

>member
-1 MRNSITENEIEEIS
+1 MKNSITENEIEEIALS
-15 IGYLQGLGYK
+15 YLQNLGYS
-25 YLNGLVM
+25 YILGTDI
-32 SPDGEHPERQYNEV
+32 SPDGEHPERQYTDV

-58 LNPTITQDAKE
+58 LNPLLGQDAKE
-69 DALKKVLRTE
+69 DALKKVLRTD
-79 SPNQLINNENFHR
+79 SPNNLINNETFHK
-92 YLTDGVDVEVRT
+92 YLTQGVDVEVRT
-104 PSGIRGEKVYIV
+104 ADGIRGQKVYIV
-116 DFTNP
+116 DFANP
-121 ENNEFLAVNQFTVIE
+121 ENNEFLAVNQFTIIE
-136 AGAPQRK
+136 GSQNK
-143 RPDIILFINGLPLV
+143 RPDIILFVNGLPLV

-163 AVDENATIKSA
+163 ATDENATLKSA
-174 FNQLQTY
+174 YNQLQTY
-181 KQAIPSLFTYN
+181 KQAIPSLSTYN
-192 ELLIVSDGWDARCG
+192 ELLIISDGWDAQCG
-206 TITSDYGRFMSWKTK
+206 TLTSDFGRFMSWKTK
-221 DGKTTADH
+221 DGTTTADH
-229 LQPQMEVMFLGM
+229 LQPEMEVMFHGM
-241 LNKTTLLD
+241 LNKQTLLD
-249 LIRQFIVFEKSDSK
+249 LISQFIVFERSDTK

-275 AVNKAVESTVR
+275 AVNKAVESTVI
-286 ASGFNSPPL
+286 AS
-295 EGWSQ
+295 
-300 TGVVKRVSTNYFELP
+300 
-315 FNPNLKQRARELRQA
+315 
-330 GNLSEVLFWN
+330 
-340 QVKNKQFKQY
+340 
-350 DFDRQKIIGNY
+350 
-361 IVDFYCSN
+361 SN
-369 CNVVIEID
+369 
-377 GSSHDYKQEYDA
+377 
-389 ERDAFLESLGLT
+389 T
-401 VIHIP
+401 
-406 VEDVMKRMGQ
+406 
-416 VMDMLFEHPAFQ
+416 
-428 EGNSQEPPRPSGT
+428 
-441 PPMEGNVGDR
+441 GDR

-462 GKSLSMVFF
+462 GKSLSMVFY

-476 IEPRMENPT
+476 VEPRMENPT

-499 HDTFTNCQQ
+499 HETFSNCQQ

-520 QDLRKLLKVASGGIV
+520 NHLRKLLKVASGGIV

-542 MPMPDDIVQSS
+542 MPMTSDIIQSS
-553 SPTGRVG
+553 SPFGRGG
-560 GEGVVNE
+560 GEGLVSQ
-567 PSVEYIG
+567 PAVEYIG
-574 ADIKALSERKNIVVV
+574 ADIKALSERNNIVVV

-611 LPYATFIGFTGTP
+611 LPNATYIGFTGTP
-624 IETTDRNT
+624 IESTDRNT

-641 IYDIQQAVEDKATVP
+641 IYDIQQAVNDKATVP

-668 AEDEK
+668 EEDEK
-673 VTIDEQFEELTEG
+673 VKIDEEFEELTESD
-686 EELSN
+686 EVSN
-691 RQQMRAKW
+691 RQQLRAKW

-709 NRIRKIAEDLV
+709 NRIQKIAEDLI
-720 YHFEQRNAVLE
+720 YHFEQRNAVLD

-746 LYEAIIKI
+746 LYDAIIKI

-776 SDALNM
+776 SDTLAM
-782 QQHIRNKQR
+782 QPHIRNKAK
-791 RKAIGDRLKNPIDSL
+791 RKAIGDRLKNPTDSL

-836 SLMQAIARVNRVFTE
+836 NLMQAIARVNRVFTE
-851 GKSGGL
+851 GKEGGL
-857 VVDYL
+857 IVDYL
-862 GIAQELKTALADYTA
+862 GIAQELKSALAEYTA

-882 KPTLDQEL
+882 EPTLDQEL

-909 AWRKFFT
+909 DWRKFFT
-916 LTPEEKLKFIPVI
+916 LTPVEKLKFIPVI

-937 NGEQSFTDNT
+937 NGEPSFTENT

-956 SVPHEKAMAIR
+956 SVPHDKAMAIR
-967 DDVALFQAIKSRLV
+967 DDVALFQAIKARLV
-981 KISDRNESGKT
+981 KISDRNEGGKGD
-992 NDEMDTAIKQIISEA
+992 DEMETAIKQIISEA

-1056 DEIKKRT
+1056 EEIKKRT
-1063 KINLVESRKF
+1063 KINLVESKKF
-1073 SEMLEDAIKRYHNGM
+1073 SEMLEDAIQRYHNGM

-1113 EKLGLDYREY
+1113 ENLGLDYREY
-1123 AFYTALEVNNSAVS
+1123 AFYTALEVNNSAVAV
-1137 ILGDEILKHIA
+1137 LGDEILKHIA

-1154 VRSST
+1154 VRNST
-1159 TIDWTIKESVQAN
+1159 TIDWTIKESVQAT

-1188 DLQEKAVET
+1188 DLQEKAVDT

-1212 GDNKEE
+1212 DKTTEQ

>member
-1 MRNSITENEIEEIS
+1 MNAISENEIEMIAIS
-15 IGYLQGLGYK
+15 CLQNLGYSHI
-25 YLNGLVM
+25 LGTDI
-32 SPDGEHPERQYNEV
+32 SPDGPHPERQYTDV
-46 VLTTR
+46 VLVTR

-58 LNPTITQDAKE
+58 LNPNVTQDAKE

-79 SPNQLINNENFHR
+79 SPNALINNETFHK
-92 YLTDGVDVEVRT
+92 YLTEGVDVEVRT
-104 PSGIRGEKVYIV
+104 ADGIRGEKVYIV
-116 DFTNP
+116 DFANA
-121 ENNEFLAVNQFTVIE
+121 ENNEFLAINQFTIIE
-136 AGAPQRK
+136 GSQNK
-143 RPDIILFINGLPLV
+143 RPDLILFINGLPLV

-174 FNQLQTY
+174 YNQLQTY
-181 KQAIPSLFTYN
+181 KQSIPSLFTYN
-192 ELLIVSDGWDARCG
+192 ELLIISDGWDALCG
-206 TITSDYGRFMSWKTK
+206 TITSDFGRFMSWKTK
-221 DGKTTADH
+221 DGETEASH
-229 LQPQMEVMFLGM
+229 LEMQMHIMFNGM
-241 LNKTTLLD
+241 LNKKTLLD
-249 LIRQFIVFEKSDSK
+249 LISQFIVYEKSDTK

-275 AVNKAVESTVR
+275 AVNKAVESTVI
-286 ASGFNSPPL
+286 ASS
-295 EGWSQ
+295 
-300 TGVVKRVSTNYFELP
+300 
-315 FNPNLKQRARELRQA
+315 
-330 GNLSEVLFWN
+330 
-340 QVKNKQFKQY
+340 
-350 DFDRQKIIGNY
+350 
-361 IVDFYCSN
+361 SN
-369 CNVVIEID
+369 
-377 GSSHDYKQEYDA
+377 
-389 ERDAFLESLGLT
+389 
-401 VIHIP
+401 
-406 VEDVMKRMGQ
+406 
-416 VMDMLFEHPAFQ
+416 
-428 EGNSQEPPRPSGT
+428 
-441 PPMEGNVGDR
+441 GDR

-462 GKSLSMVFF
+462 GKSLSMVFY

-499 HDTFTNCQQ
+499 HETFTNCQQ

-520 QDLRKLLKVASGGIV
+520 KDLRKLLKVASGGIV

-542 MPMPDDIVQSS
+542 MPMQADIQSP
-553 SPTGRVG
+553 SPL
-560 GEGVVNE
+560 GEGRGEANIVNE

-611 LPYATFIGFTGTP
+611 LPNATFIGFTGTP
-624 IETTDRNT
+624 LESTDRNT

-641 IYDIQQAVEDKATVP
+641 IYDIQQAVNDKATVP

-673 VTIDEQFEELTEG
+673 VSLDEQFEELTEG

-709 NRIRKIAEDLV
+709 NRITKIAEDLV
-720 YHFEQRNAVLE
+720 YHFEQRSGVLE
-731 GKAMIVCMSRRICVE
+731 GKAMIVCMSRRICVD
-746 LYEAIIKI
+746 LYDAIIKI
-754 RPLWHSDDD
+754 RPLWHFSDD

-776 SDALNM
+776 SDTLNM
-782 QQHIRNKQR
+782 QNHIRSKSK
-791 RKAIGDRLKNPIDSL
+791 RKAIGDRLKNPNDSL

-836 SLMQAIARVNRVFTE
+836 NLMQAIARVNRVFTE
-851 GKSGGL
+851 GKEGGL

-862 GIAQELKTALADYTA
+862 GIAQELKLALAEYTA

-909 AWRKFFT
+909 DWKKFFT
-916 LTPEEKLKFIPVI
+916 LKPEEKLRFIPVI

-956 SVPHEKAMAIR
+956 SVPHDKAMAIR

-981 KISDRNESGKT
+981 KISDRNEGGAGGE
-992 NDEMDTAIKQIISEA
+992 EMETAIKQIISEA

-1063 KINLVESRKF
+1063 KINLVESKKF

-1102 AEQMKEADKRG
+1102 AGQIKEADKRG

-1123 AFYTALEVNNSAVS
+1123 AFYTALEVNNNAVAV
-1137 ILGDEILKHIA
+1137 LGDEILKHIA

-1154 VRSST
+1154 VRNST
-1159 TIDWTIKESVQAN
+1159 TIDWTIKESVQSA

-1177 RRILRKFGYPP
+1177 RRILRLHGYPP
-1188 DLQEKAVET
+1188 DLQEKAVDT
-1197 VITQAKMLAEDLVKN
+1197 VITQAKMLAEDFIN
-1212 GDNKEE
+1212 NKPTDE

>member
-1 MRNSITENEIEEIS
+1 MRNSITENEIEEIALS
-15 IGYLQGLGYK
+15 YLQGLGYT
-25 YLNGLVM
+25 YQLGTVI

-46 VLTTR
+46 VLVTR

-58 LNPTITQDAKE
+58 LNPNISQDAKE

-79 SPNQLINNENFHR
+79 SPNALINNENFHR
-92 YLTDGVDVEVRT
+92 YLTDGVDVEMRT
-104 PSGIRGEKVYIV
+104 ESGIRGEKIYIV
-116 DFTNP
+116 DFESP
-121 ENNEFLAVNQFTVIE
+121 ENNEFLAVNQFTVVE
-136 AGAPQRK
+136 GNQNK
-143 RPDIILFINGLPLV
+143 RPDIILFVNGLPLV

-163 AVDENATIKSA
+163 AVDENANLKSA

-192 ELLIVSDGWDARCG
+192 SLLIISDGWDARCG
-206 TITSDYGRFMSWKTK
+206 TITSDYGRFMTWKTK
-221 DGKTTADH
+221 DGQTTADH
-229 LQPQMEVMFLGM
+229 LQPQMEVMFHGM
-241 LNKTTLLD
+241 LNKHTLLD

-275 AVNKAVESTVR
+275 AVNKAVESTVT
-286 ASGFNSPPL
+286 ASGN
-295 EGWSQ
+295 
-300 TGVVKRVSTNYFELP
+300 N
-315 FNPNLKQRARELRQA
+315 
-330 GNLSEVLFWN
+330 
-340 QVKNKQFKQY
+340 
-350 DFDRQKIIGNY
+350 
-361 IVDFYCSN
+361 
-369 CNVVIEID
+369 
-377 GSSHDYKQEYDA
+377 
-389 ERDAFLESLGLT
+389 
-401 VIHIP
+401 
-406 VEDVMKRMGQ
+406 
-416 VMDMLFEHPAFQ
+416 
-428 EGNSQEPPRPSGT
+428 
-441 PPMEGNVGDR
+441 GDR

-499 HDTFTNCQQ
+499 HETFTNCQQ
-508 LLRQEPQKAEDR
+508 LLRQEPQKAESRKELR
-520 QDLRKLLKVASGGIV
+520 QLLKVASGGIV

-542 MPMPDDIVQSS
+542 MPIPADIVQ
-553 SPTGRVG
+553 PENENT
-560 GEGVVNE
+560 VNE

-574 ADIKALSERKNIVVV
+574 ADIQALSERKNIVVI

-611 LPYATFIGFTGTP
+611 LPNATFIGFTGTP
-624 IETTDRNT
+624 IETTDKNT

-641 IYDIQQAVEDKATVP
+641 IYDIQQAVNDKATVP

-668 AEDEK
+668 NEDEK
-673 VTIDEQFEELTEG
+673 VSLDEQFEELTEG

-709 NRIRKIAEDLV
+709 NRLQKIAEDLV
-720 YHFEQRNAVLE
+720 YHFEQRNAVLD

-746 LYEAIIKI
+746 LYDAIIKI

-782 QQHIRNKQR
+782 QAHIRNKPR
-791 RKAIGDRLKNPIDSL
+791 RKAIGDRLKNPNDPL

-836 SLMQAIARVNRVFTE
+836 NLMQAIARVNRVFTE
-851 GKSGGL
+851 GKEGGL

-909 AWRKFFT
+909 EWRKFFT

-937 NGEQSFTDNT
+937 NGEQSFTENT

-956 SVPHEKAMAIR
+956 SVPHERAMAIR

-981 KISDRNESGKT
+981 KISDRNEGGKT
-992 NDEMDTAIKQIISEA
+992 DEEMETAIKQIISEA

-1063 KINLVESRKF
+1063 KINLVESKKF

-1102 AEQMKEADKRG
+1102 AQQMKEADQRG
-1113 EKLGLDYREY
+1113 DKLGLDYREY
-1123 AFYTALEVNNSAVS
+1123 AFYSALEVNNSAVAV
-1137 ILGDEILKHIA
+1137 LGDDILKHIA

-1154 VRSST
+1154 VRNST
-1159 TIDWTIKESVQAN
+1159 TIDWTIKESVQSA

-1177 RRILRKFGYPP
+1177 RRILRLHGYPP
-1188 DLQEKAVET
+1188 DLQEKAVDT

-1212 GDNKEE
+1212 GDKKEE

>member
-1 MRNSITENEIEEIS
+1 MRNSITENEIEQIALS
-15 IGYLQGLGYK
+15 YLENLGYS
-25 YLNGLVM
+25 YILGTTL
-32 SPDGEHPERQYNEV
+32 SPDGEHPERQYTDV

-58 LNPTITQDAKE
+58 LNPTIAQDAKE

-79 SPNQLINNENFHR
+79 SPNALINNENFHK
-92 YLTDGVDVEVRT
+92 YLTEGVDVEVRT
-104 PSGIRGEKVYIV
+104 ADGIRGEKVYIV
-116 DFTNP
+116 DFANA
-121 ENNEFLAVNQFTVIE
+121 ENNEFLAINQFTIIE
-136 AGAPQRK
+136 GSHNK
-143 RPDIILFINGLPLV
+143 RPDLILFINGLPLV

-174 FNQLQTY
+174 YNQLQTY
-181 KQAIPSLFTYN
+181 KQTIPSLFTYN
-192 ELLIVSDGWDARCG
+192 ELLIVSDGWDALCG
-206 TITSDYGRFMSWKTK
+206 TVTSDFGRFMSWKTK
-221 DGKTTADH
+221 DGETTADH
-229 LQPQMEVMFLGM
+229 LQPQMEVMFSGM
-241 LNKTTLLD
+241 LNKKTLLD
-249 LIRQFIVFEKSDSK
+249 LIRQFVVFEKSDTK

-275 AVNKAVESTVR
+275 AVNKALESTVI
-286 ASGFNSPPL
+286 AS
-295 EGWSQ
+295 
-300 TGVVKRVSTNYFELP
+300 
-315 FNPNLKQRARELRQA
+315 
-330 GNLSEVLFWN
+330 
-340 QVKNKQFKQY
+340 
-350 DFDRQKIIGNY
+350 
-361 IVDFYCSN
+361 
-369 CNVVIEID
+369 
-377 GSSHDYKQEYDA
+377 SS
-389 ERDAFLESLGLT
+389 S
-401 VIHIP
+401 
-406 VEDVMKRMGQ
+406 
-416 VMDMLFEHPAFQ
+416 
-428 EGNSQEPPRPSGT
+428 
-441 PPMEGNVGDR
+441 GDR

-462 GKSLSMVFF
+462 GKSLSMVFY

-499 HDTFTNCQQ
+499 HETFTNCQQ

-520 QDLRKLLKVASGGIV
+520 SHLRKLLKVASGGIV

-542 MPMPDDIVQSS
+542 MPSQSDISQNSKI
-553 SPTGRVG
+553 
-560 GEGVVNE
+560 VND
-567 PSVEYIG
+567 PGVEYIG
-574 ADIKALSERKNIVVV
+574 ADIQALSERKNIVVV

-611 LPYATFIGFTGTP
+611 LPNATFIGFTGTP
-624 IETTDRNT
+624 IESTDRNT

-641 IYDIQQAVEDKATVP
+641 IYDIQQAVNDKATVP

-668 AEDEK
+668 AENEK
-673 VTIDEQFEELTEG
+673 INLDEQFEELTEG

-709 NRIRKIAEDLV
+709 NRISKIAEDLV
-720 YHFEQRNAVLE
+720 YHFEQRNAVLD
-731 GKAMIVCMSRRICVE
+731 GKAMIVCMSRRICIE
-746 LYEAIIKI
+746 LYDAIIKI

-763 DKGTIKVIMTGSS
+763 DKGVIKVIMTGSS
-776 SDALNM
+776 SDSLNM
-782 QQHIRNKQR
+782 QEHIRNKTK
-791 RKAIGDRLKNPIDSL
+791 RKAIGDRLKNPNDSL
-806 KLVIVRDM
+806 KMVIVRDM

-836 SLMQAIARVNRVFTE
+836 NLMQAIARVNRVFTE
-851 GKSGGL
+851 GKEGGL

-862 GIAQELKTALADYTA
+862 GIAQELKSALAEYTA

-909 AWRKFFT
+909 DWKKFFT
-916 LTPEEKLKFIPVI
+916 LLPEEKLKFIPII

-956 SVPHEKAMAIR
+956 SVPHDKAMAIR

-981 KISDRNESGKT
+981 KISDRNEGGAGG
-992 NDEMDTAIKQIISEA
+992 DEMETAIKQIISEA

-1063 KINLVESRKF
+1063 KINLVESKKF

-1088 IDTVEFLEKVLIPF
+1088 IDTVEFLEMVLIPF
-1102 AEQMKEADKRG
+1102 AEQLKEADKRG
-1113 EKLGLDYREY
+1113 DKLGLDYREY
-1123 AFYTALEVNNSAVS
+1123 AFYTALEVNNNAVA

-1154 VRSST
+1154 VRNST
-1159 TIDWTIKESVQAN
+1159 TIDWTIKESVQSA

-1177 RRILRKFGYPP
+1177 RRILRLHGYPP

-1197 VITQAKMLAEDLVKN
+1197 VITQAKMLAEDLIN
-1212 GDNKEE
+1212 NKTPD

>member
-1 MRNSITENEIEEIS
+1 MATITENEIEEIALS
-15 IGYLQGLGYK
+15 YLQGLGYT
-25 YLNGLVM
+25 YQLGTVI

-46 VLTTR
+46 VLVTR

-58 LNPTITQDAKE
+58 LNPNISQDAKE

-79 SPNQLINNENFHR
+79 SPNALINNENFHR
-92 YLTDGVDVEVRT
+92 YLTDGVDVEMRT
-104 PSGIRGEKVYIV
+104 ESGIRGEKIYIV
-116 DFTNP
+116 DFENP
-121 ENNEFLAVNQFTVIE
+121 ENNEFLAVNQFTVVE
-136 AGAPQRK
+136 GNQNK
-143 RPDIILFINGLPLV
+143 RPDIILFVNGLPLV

-163 AVDENATIKSA
+163 AVDENANLKSA

-192 ELLIVSDGWDARCG
+192 SLLIISDGWDARCG
-206 TITSDYGRFMSWKTK
+206 TITSDYGRFMTWKTPPSTPALLPRGEGSSYRGNLK
-221 DGKTTADH
+221 YSGLIEEARELRKKQTKAEEIFWQLVRNRKFNNLKFRRQHQIGNYIADFYCDELRLVIEFDGEVHNSPEQQKHDSKRDKFLTSSGFKVLRFKNQEILNSPESVFEEIENAILGNTQKIDSSSPFGRGGGEG
-229 LQPQMEVMFLGM
+229 LLEMEVMFHGM
-241 LNKTTLLD
+241 LNKHTLLD

-275 AVNKAVESTVR
+275 AVNKAVESTVT
-286 ASGFNSPPL
+286 ASG
-295 EGWSQ
+295 
-300 TGVVKRVSTNYFELP
+300 
-315 FNPNLKQRARELRQA
+315 
-330 GNLSEVLFWN
+330 
-340 QVKNKQFKQY
+340 
-350 DFDRQKIIGNY
+350 
-361 IVDFYCSN
+361 SN
-369 CNVVIEID
+369 
-377 GSSHDYKQEYDA
+377 
-389 ERDAFLESLGLT
+389 
-401 VIHIP
+401 
-406 VEDVMKRMGQ
+406 
-416 VMDMLFEHPAFQ
+416 
-428 EGNSQEPPRPSGT
+428 
-441 PPMEGNVGDR
+441 GDR

-499 HDTFTNCQQ
+499 HETFTNCQQ
-508 LLRQEPQKAEDR
+508 LLRQEPQKAESRKELR
-520 QDLRKLLKVASGGIV
+520 QLLKVASGGIV

-542 MPMPDDIVQSS
+542 MPMPSDIVQ
-553 SPTGRVG
+553 P
-560 GEGVVNE
+560 ENENVVNE

-574 ADIKALSERKNIVVV
+574 ADIQALSERKNIVVI

-611 LPYATFIGFTGTP
+611 LPNATFIGFTGTP
-624 IETTDRNT
+624 IETTDKNT

-641 IYDIQQAVEDKATVP
+641 IYDIQQAVNDKATVP

-668 AEDEK
+668 NEDEK
-673 VTIDEQFEELTEG
+673 VSLDEQFEELTEG

-691 RQQMRAKW
+691 RQQMRQKW

-709 NRIRKIAEDLV
+709 NRLQKIAEDLV
-720 YHFEQRNAVLE
+720 YHFEQRNAVLD

-782 QQHIRNKQR
+782 QAHIRNKPR
-791 RKAIGDRLKNPIDSL
+791 RKAIGDRLKNPNDPL

-836 SLMQAIARVNRVFTE
+836 NLMQAIARVNRVFTE
-851 GKSGGL
+851 GKEGGL

-909 AWRKFFT
+909 DWRKFFT

-937 NGEQSFTDNT
+937 NGEQSFTENT

-956 SVPHEKAMAIR
+956 SVPHERAMAIR

-981 KISDRNESGKT
+981 KISDRNEGAKT
-992 NDEMDTAIKQIISEA
+992 DEEMETAIKQIISEA

-1063 KINLVESRKF
+1063 KINLVESKKF

-1102 AEQMKEADKRG
+1102 AQQMKEADQRG

-1123 AFYTALEVNNSAVS
+1123 AFYTALEVNNSAVA
-1137 ILGDEILKHIA
+1137 ILGDDILKHIA

-1154 VRSST
+1154 VRNST
-1159 TIDWTIKESVQAN
+1159 TIDWTIKESVQAT
-1172 LRRNI
+1172 LRRNV

-1212 GDNKEE
+1212 GDKKEE

>member
-1 MRNSITENEIEEIS
+1 MRKSITENEIEEIALS
-15 IGYLQGLGYK
+15 YLQGLGYT
-25 YLNGLVM
+25 YQLGTVI

-46 VLTTR
+46 VLVTR

-58 LNPTITQDAKE
+58 LNPNISQDAKE

-79 SPNQLINNENFHR
+79 SPNALINNENFHR
-92 YLTDGVDVEVRT
+92 YLTDGVDVEMRT
-104 PSGIRGEKVYIV
+104 ESGIRGEKIYIV
-116 DFTNP
+116 DFENP
-121 ENNEFLAVNQFTVIE
+121 ENNEFLAVNQFTVVE
-136 AGAPQRK
+136 GNQNK
-143 RPDIILFINGLPLV
+143 RPDIILFVNGLPLV

-163 AVDENATIKSA
+163 AVDENANLKSA

-192 ELLIVSDGWDARCG
+192 SLLIISDGWDARCG
-206 TITSDYGRFMSWKTK
+206 TITSDYGRFMTWKTPPSTPALLPRGEGSSYRGNLK
-221 DGKTTADH
+221 YSGLIEEARELRKKQTKAEEIFWQLVRNRKFNNLKFRRQHQIGNYIADFYCDELRLVIEFDGEVHNSPEQQKHDSKRDKFLTSSGFKVLRFKNQEILNSPESVFEEIENAILGNTQKIDSSSPFGRGGGEG
-229 LQPQMEVMFLGM
+229 LLEMEVMFHGM
-241 LNKTTLLD
+241 LNKHTLLD

-275 AVNKAVESTVR
+275 AVNKALESTVT
-286 ASGFNSPPL
+286 ASG
-295 EGWSQ
+295 
-300 TGVVKRVSTNYFELP
+300 
-315 FNPNLKQRARELRQA
+315 
-330 GNLSEVLFWN
+330 
-340 QVKNKQFKQY
+340 
-350 DFDRQKIIGNY
+350 
-361 IVDFYCSN
+361 SN
-369 CNVVIEID
+369 
-377 GSSHDYKQEYDA
+377 
-389 ERDAFLESLGLT
+389 
-401 VIHIP
+401 
-406 VEDVMKRMGQ
+406 
-416 VMDMLFEHPAFQ
+416 
-428 EGNSQEPPRPSGT
+428 
-441 PPMEGNVGDR
+441 GDR

-499 HDTFTNCQQ
+499 HETFTNCQQ
-508 LLRQEPQKAEDR
+508 LLRQEPQKAESRKELR
-520 QDLRKLLKVASGGIV
+520 QLLKVASGGIV

-542 MPMPDDIVQSS
+542 MPMPSDIVQL
-553 SPTGRVG
+553 
-560 GEGVVNE
+560 ENENVVNE

-574 ADIKALSERKNIVVV
+574 ADIQALSERKNIVVI

-611 LPYATFIGFTGTP
+611 LPNATFIGFTGTP
-624 IETTDRNT
+624 IETTDKNT

-641 IYDIQQAVEDKATVP
+641 IYDIQQAVNDKATVP

-668 AEDEK
+668 NEDEK
-673 VTIDEQFEELTEG
+673 VSLDEQFEELTEG

-691 RQQMRAKW
+691 RQQMRQKW

-709 NRIRKIAEDLV
+709 NRLQKIAEDLV

-782 QQHIRNKQR
+782 QAHIRNKPR
-791 RKAIGDRLKNPIDSL
+791 RKAIGDRLKNPNDPL

-836 SLMQAIARVNRVFTE
+836 NLMQAIARVNRVFTE
-851 GKSGGL
+851 GKEGGL

-909 AWRKFFT
+909 DWRKFFT

-937 NGEQSFTDNT
+937 NGEQSFTENT

-956 SVPHEKAMAIR
+956 SVPHERAMAIR

-981 KISDRNESGKT
+981 KISDRNEGGKT
-992 NDEMDTAIKQIISEA
+992 DEEMETAIKQIISEA

-1063 KINLVESRKF
+1063 KINLVESKKF

-1102 AEQMKEADKRG
+1102 AQQMKEADKRG

-1123 AFYTALEVNNSAVS
+1123 AFYTALEVNNSAVA
-1137 ILGDEILKHIA
+1137 ILGDDILKHIA

-1154 VRSST
+1154 VRNST
-1159 TIDWTIKESVQAN
+1159 TIDWTIKESVQAT
-1172 LRRNI
+1172 LRRNV

-1212 GDNKEE
+1212 GDKKEE

>member
-1 MRNSITENEIEEIS
+1 MRNSITENEIEDIALS
-15 IGYLQGLGYK
+15 YLQNLGYS
-25 YLNGLVM
+25 YLIGTDI
-32 SPDGEHPERQYNEV
+32 SPDGEHPERQYSEV
-46 VLTTR
+46 VLITR

-58 LNPTITQDAKE
+58 LNPVITQDAKE
-69 DALKKVLRTE
+69 DALKKVMRTG
-79 SPNQLINNENFHR
+79 SPNSLINNETFHK
-92 YLTDGVDVEVRT
+92 YITDGVDVEVRT
-104 PSGIRGEKVYIV
+104 DSGIRGEKVYIV
-116 DFTNP
+116 DFSIP
-121 ENNEFLAVNQFTVIE
+121 ENNEFLAINQFTIIE
-136 AGAPQRK
+136 GNQNK

-174 FNQLQTY
+174 YNQIQTY
-181 KQAIPSLFTYN
+181 KQTIPTLFTYN
-192 ELLIVSDGWDARCG
+192 ELVVVSDGWDALCG
-206 TITSDYGRFMSWKTK
+206 TLTSDYGRFMSWKTR
-221 DGKTTADH
+221 DGKTEASH
-229 LQPQMEVMFLGM
+229 LDMGMQVMFNGM
-241 LNKTTLLD
+241 LNKQTLLD

-275 AVNKAVESTVR
+275 AVNKAVESTVI
-286 ASGFNSPPL
+286 ASS
-295 EGWSQ
+295 E
-300 TGVVKRVSTNYFELP
+300 TGD
-315 FNPNLKQRARELRQA
+315 Q
-330 GNLSEVLFWN
+330 
-340 QVKNKQFKQY
+340 
-350 DFDRQKIIGNY
+350 
-361 IVDFYCSN
+361 
-369 CNVVIEID
+369 
-377 GSSHDYKQEYDA
+377 
-389 ERDAFLESLGLT
+389 
-401 VIHIP
+401 
-406 VEDVMKRMGQ
+406 
-416 VMDMLFEHPAFQ
+416 
-428 EGNSQEPPRPSGT
+428 
-441 PPMEGNVGDR
+441 

-476 IEPRMENPT
+476 IDPRMENPT

-499 HDTFTNCQQ
+499 HETFTNCQQ
-508 LLRQEPQKAEDR
+508 LLRQEPQKAESR
-520 QDLRKLLKVASGGIV
+520 QDLRNLLKVASGGIV

-542 MPMPDDIVQSS
+542 MPMQTDIVQNGN
-553 SPTGRVG
+553 TVK
-560 GEGVVNE
+560 E

-574 ADIKALSERKNIVVV
+574 AEIQSLSDRKNIVVV

-611 LPYATFIGFTGTP
+611 LPNATFLGFTGTP
-624 IETTDRNT
+624 IETTDKNT

-668 AEDEK
+668 EENEK
-673 VTIDEQFEELTEG
+673 VTLDEQFEELTEG

-699 TRLEAIVGNP
+699 ARLEAIVGNP
-709 NRIRKIAEDLV
+709 NRIEKIAQDLV
-720 YHFEQRNAVLE
+720 YHFEQRNAVLD

-746 LYEAIIKI
+746 LYDAIIKI
-754 RPLWHSDDD
+754 RPLWHSDED

-782 QQHIRNKQR
+782 QSHIRNKPR
-791 RKAIGDRLKNPIDSL
+791 RKAIGDRLKNPNDPL

-836 SLMQAIARVNRVFTE
+836 NLMQAIARVNRVFTE
-851 GKSGGL
+851 GKEGGL

-909 AWRKFFT
+909 DWRKFFT
-916 LTPEEKLKFIPVI
+916 LTPEDKLKFIPVI

-937 NGEQSFTDNT
+937 NGEQSFTENT

-956 SVPHEKAMAIR
+956 SVPHERAMAIR

-981 KISDRNESGKT
+981 KISDRNEGGKT
-992 NDEMDTAIKQIISEA
+992 DEEMETAIKQIISEA

-1063 KINLVESRKF
+1063 KINLVESKKF
-1073 SEMLEDAIKRYHNGM
+1073 SEMLEEAIKRYHNGM

-1113 EKLGLDYREY
+1113 DKLGLDYREY

-1137 ILGDEILKHIA
+1137 ILGDEVLKHIA

-1159 TIDWTIKESVQAN
+1159 TIDWTIKESVQSG

-1177 RRILRKFGYPP
+1177 RRILRLHGYPP
-1188 DLQEKAVET
+1188 DLQEKAVDT
-1197 VITQAKMLAEDLVKN
+1197 VITQAKMLAEDLIN
-1212 GDNKEE
+1212 GEK